1 MPPATIPDNERVL
14 QAARDLTSRIDVVDP
29 EVGAAIRAE
38 FERQQYTLELI
49 PSENIA
55 SPAVLQALGSLLNNK
70 YAEGYPGKRYY
81 GGCENVDVIE
91 TLAIDRAKALFHAEH
106 ANVQPHSGTT
116 ANYAVYASVLKP
128 GDTVLGMDLSM
139 GGHLSHGSP
148 VNFSGKLYHVVPY
161 GVDRETER
169 IDYNALERQAKEVR
183 PKMLLAGYSAYP
195 RILDFERMA
204 AIARSIDAVFFVD
217 MAHFAGL
224 VAGGAHPSPVPHAD
238 FVSFTTHKTMR
249 GPWGAMILCRAKYA
263 AELDKSVFPGIQGGP
278 LNHAIAGKAV
288 MLAQWKTPEFKNYAQ
303 SVVANARTL
312 AERLSHHGL
321 RLVSGGTDNHL
332 MMVDLRP
339 LNLTGKKVQDTFDTV
354 GITVNR
360 NSIPYDTA
368 SKFNPSGIRLGSPSV
383 TTRGM
388 GQKEMTQIGDMV
400 AELLKNIDDRTVHEQ
415 VRARSRALCE
425 RFPLPY

>member
-1 MPPATIPDNERVL
+1 MAVTS
-14 QAARDLTSRIDVVDP
+14 ARDLTSKIDLVDP
-29 EVGAAIRAE
+29 EVGAAIRDE

-81 GGCENVDVIE
+81 GGCQNVDRIE
-91 TLAIDRAKALFHAEH
+91 SLAIERAKTLFGAEH
-106 ANVQPHSGTT
+106 VNVQPHSGTT
-116 ANYAVYASVLKP
+116 ANYAVYATVLKV
-128 GDTVLGMDLSM
+128 GDTVLGMDLSH

-148 VNFSGKLYHVVPY
+148 VNFSGKLYNFVPY
-161 GVDRETER
+161 GVDEKTER
-169 IDYNALERQAKEVR
+169 IDYEALEKQAKEVR

-195 RILDFERMA
+195 RIIDFERMA
-204 AIARSIDAVFFVD
+204 AIARSVDAYFFVD

-224 VAGGAHPSPVPHAD
+224 VAGGAHPSPVPFAD

-249 GPWGAMILCRAKYA
+249 GPWGAMILCKAKYA
-263 AELDKSVFPGIQGGP
+263 ADLDKSVFPGIQGGP

-288 MLAQWKTPEFKNYAQ
+288 MLAEWQTRERKDYAHQ
-303 SVVANARTL
+303 VVRNAKVL
-312 AERLSHHGL
+312 AEGLIDRGL

-332 MMVDLRP
+332 MLIDLRP
-339 LNLTGKKVQDTFDTV
+339 LGLTGKKVQETFDTV

-360 NSIPYDTA
+360 NSIPFDTA
-368 SKFNPSGIRLGSPSV
+368 SKFNPSGIRLGTPAV

-388 GQKEMTQIGDMV
+388 GV
-400 AELLKNIDDRTVHEQ
+400 AEMREIADLTATMLHSLDDRTLHEQ
-415 VRARSRALCE
+415 VRERSRALCE

>member
-1 MPPATIPDNERVL
+1 MLR
-14 QAARDLTSRIDVVDP
+14 AAPDLTSRIDAVDP

-91 TLAIDRAKALFHAEH
+91 TLAIERARALFGAEH

-161 GVDRETER
+161 GVDRQTER
-169 IDYNALERQAKEVR
+169 IDYDALEQQANEVR

-204 AIARSIDAVFFVD
+204 RIARSIDAIFFVD

-224 VAGGAHPSPVPHAD
+224 VAGGAHPSPVPFAD

-249 GPWGAMILCRAKYA
+249 GPWGAIILCKAKYA
-263 AELDKSVFPGIQGGP
+263 ADLDKSVFPGIQGGP
-278 LNHAIAGKAV
+278 LNHAVAGKAV
-288 MLAQWKTPEFKNYAQ
+288 MLAQWKTAEFKTYAQ

-312 AERLSHHGL
+312 AERLINHGL

-332 MMVDLRP
+332 MMIDLRP
-339 LNLTGKKVQDTFDTV
+339 LTLTGKKVQETFDTV

-388 GQKEMTQIGDMV
+388 GKQEMTQIADMV
-400 AELLKNIDDRTVHEQ
+400 AELLLHIDDRTVHEQ

>member
-1 MPPATIPDNERVL
+1 VL
-14 QAARDLTSRIDVVDP
+14 QARTDLTSRIDAVDP
-29 EVGAAIRAE
+29 EVASAIHDE

-81 GGCENVDVIE
+81 GGTQVVDRIE
-91 TLAIDRAKALFHAEH
+91 TLAIERAKELFGAEH
-106 ANVQPHSGTT
+106 ANVQSHCGTT
-116 ANYAVYASVLKP
+116 ANYAVYAAVLNP
-128 GDTVLGMDLSM
+128 GDVVMGMDLSH

-148 VNFSGKLYHVVPY
+148 VNFSGKLYHFVAY
-161 GVDRETER
+161 GVDPNTER
-169 IDYNALERQAKEVR
+169 IDYDALARQVHEVR

-195 RILDFERMA
+195 RVLDFERFAKIA
-204 AIARSIDAVFFVD
+204 ASADAYLFVD

-249 GPWGAMILCRAKYA
+249 GPWGAMILCKAKYA
-263 AELDKSVFPGIQGGP
+263 ADIDKSVFPGSQGGP

-288 MLAQWKTPEFKNYAQ
+288 MLAQWKTPEFRTYAQ
-303 SVVANARTL
+303 RVVNNARVL
-312 AERLSHHGL
+312 AEGLIKRKL

-332 MMVDLRP
+332 MLIDLRP
-339 LNLTGKKVQDTFDTV
+339 LNLTGKKVQETFDTV

-360 NSIPYDTA
+360 NSIPFDTA
-368 SKFNPSGIRLGSPSV
+368 SKFNPSGIRLGTPSV

-388 GQKEMTQIGDMV
+388 GPEEMNQIAEMV
-400 AELLKNIDDRTVHEQ
+400 AEMLFSHDDQAVHDQ

>member
-1 MPPATIPDNERVL
+1 MPATGIPDNERVL
-14 QAARDLTSRIDVVDP
+14 QAARDLTSRIDAVDP

-91 TLAIDRAKALFHAEH
+91 TLAIERAKALFQAEH

-169 IDYNALERQAKEVR
+169 IDYNQLDRQAQEVR

-224 VAGGAHPSPVPHAD
+224 VAGGAHPSPVPYAD

-249 GPWGAMILCRAKYA
+249 GPWGAMILCKAKYA

-303 SVVANARTL
+303 SVVANARAL

-339 LNLTGKKVQDTFDTV
+339 LSLTGKKVQDTFDTV

-388 GQKEMTQIGDMV
+388 GLKEMAQIGDMV

>member
-1 MPPATIPDNERVL
+1 MAVTS
-14 QAARDLTSRIDVVDP
+14 ARDLTSKIDLVDP
-29 EVGAAIRAE
+29 EVGAAIRDE

-81 GGCENVDVIE
+81 GGCQNVDRIE
-91 TLAIDRAKALFHAEH
+91 SLAIERARELFRAEH
-106 ANVQPHSGTT
+106 VNVQPHSGTT
-116 ANYAVYASVLKP
+116 ANYAVYATVLKV
-128 GDTVLGMDLSM
+128 GDTVLGMDLSH

-148 VNFSGKLYHVVPY
+148 VNFSGKLYNFVPY
-161 GVDRETER
+161 GVDPNTER
-169 IDYNALERQAKEVR
+169 IDYDALERQVKEVR
-183 PKMLLAGYSAYP
+183 PKMLLGGYSAYP
-195 RILDFERMA
+195 PILDFERMA
-204 AIARSIDAVFFVD
+204 RIARSVDAYFFVD

-224 VAGGAHPSPVPHAD
+224 VAGGAHPSPVPFAD

-249 GPWGAMILCRAKYA
+249 GPWGAMVLCKAKYA
-263 AELDKSVFPGIQGGP
+263 ADLDKSVFPGIQGGP

-288 MLAQWKTPEFKNYAQ
+288 MLAEWHTRERKDYAHR
-303 SVVANARTL
+303 VVRNAKVL
-312 AERLSHHGL
+312 AEGLIDRGL

-332 MMVDLRP
+332 MLVDLRP
-339 LNLTGKKVQDTFDTV
+339 LGLTGKKVQETFDTV

-360 NSIPYDTA
+360 NSIPFDTA
-368 SKFNPSGIRLGSPSV
+368 SKFNPSGIRLGTPAV

-388 GQKEMTQIGDMV
+388 GV
-400 AELLKNIDDRTVHEQ
+400 AEMREIADLTARMLRSLDDRTVHEQ
-415 VRARSRALCE
+415 VRERSRALCE

>member
-1 MPPATIPDNERVL
+1 ML
-14 QAARDLTSRIDVVDP
+14 QARTDLTSRIDLVDP
-29 EVGAAIRAE
+29 EVGAAIRDE

-70 YAEGYPGKRYY
+70 YAEGYPGKRYH
-81 GGCENVDVIE
+81 
-91 TLAIDRAKALFHAEH
+91 F
-106 ANVQPHSGTT
+106 
-116 ANYAVYASVLKP
+116 
-128 GDTVLGMDLSM
+128 
-139 GGHLSHGSP
+139 
-148 VNFSGKLYHVVPY
+148 VPY
-161 GVDRETER
+161 GVDATTER
-169 IDYNALERQAKEVR
+169 IDYDVLDKQVKEVR

-195 RILDFERMA
+195 RVLDFERLA
-204 AIARSIDAVFFVD
+204 SIAKAVDAYFFVD

-249 GPWGAMILCRAKYA
+249 GPWGAMILCKAKYA
-263 AELDKSVFPGIQGGP
+263 AEVDKSVFPGSQGGP
-278 LNHAIAGKAV
+278 HNHAIAGKAV
-288 MLAQWKTPEFKNYAQ
+288 MLAQWKTPEFKAYAQ
-303 SVVANARTL
+303 SVVNNARTL
-312 AERLSHHGL
+312 AEGLSRRKL

-332 MMVDLRP
+332 MLIDLRP
-339 LNLTGKKVQDTFDTV
+339 LNLTGKKVQEAFDTV

-360 NSIPYDTA
+360 NSIPFDTA
-368 SKFNPSGIRLGSPSV
+368 SKFNPSGIRLGTPSV

-388 GQKEMTQIGDMV
+388 GTQEMEQIAEMV
-400 AELLKNIDDRTVHEQ
+400 SELLFNLEDRTVHEQ

>member
-1 MPPATIPDNERVL
+1 VL
-14 QAARDLTSRIDVVDP
+14 QARDLTSKIDAVDP
-29 EVGAAIRAE
+29 EVGAAIRDE

-81 GGCENVDVIE
+81 GGTQVVDRIE
-91 TLAIDRAKALFHAEH
+91 TLAIERAKALFGAEH
-106 ANVQPHSGTT
+106 ANVQPHCGTT
-116 ANYAVYASVLKP
+116 ANYAVYAAVLQP
-128 GDTVLGMDLSM
+128 GDTVMGMDLSH

-148 VNFSGKLYHVVPY
+148 VNFSGKLYHFVPY
-161 GVDRETER
+161 GVDAKTER
-169 IDYNALERQAKEVR
+169 LDYDVLEQQAKEVR
-183 PKMLLAGYSAYP
+183 PKLLLAGYSAYP
-195 RILDFERMA
+195 RLLDFERLA
-204 AIARSIDAVFFVD
+204 AIARAIDAYFFVD

-249 GPWGAMILCRAKYA
+249 GPWGAIVLCKARFAQD
-263 AELDKSVFPGIQGGP
+263 LDKSVFPGSQGGP
-278 LNHAIAGKAV
+278 HNHGVAAKAV
-288 MLAQWKTPEFKNYAQ
+288 MLAQWKTPEFQTYAQ
-303 SVVANARTL
+303 RVVANARIL
-312 AERLSHHGL
+312 AEELQRHGL

-332 MMVDLRP
+332 MLIDLRP
-339 LNLTGKKVQDTFDTV
+339 LGLTGKRVQEIFDTV

-360 NSIPYDTA
+360 NAIPFDTA

-388 GQKEMTQIGDMV
+388 GEAEMRQI
-400 AELLKNIDDRTVHEQ
+400 AELVALMLHDLDNPDVHRQ
-415 VRARSRALCE
+415 VRAHSRALCE

>member
-1 MPPATIPDNERVL
+1 MGAMI
-14 QAARDLTSRIDVVDP
+14 QARDLTSKIEAVDP
-29 EVGAAIRAE
+29 ETAAAIRDE

-81 GGCENVDVIE
+81 GGCQNVDRIE
-91 TLAIDRAKALFHAEH
+91 TLAIERAKALFKAEH
-106 ANVQPHSGTT
+106 ANVQLHCGTT
-116 ANYAVYASVLKP
+116 ANYAVYATVLKP
-128 GDTVLGMDLSM
+128 GDTVLGMDLSH

-148 VNFSGKLYHVVPY
+148 VNFSGKLYHFVPY
-161 GVDRETER
+161 GVHPDTER
-169 IDYNALERQAKEVR
+169 VDYDALERQAREVR

-204 AIARSIDAVFFVD
+204 AIARSVDAYFFVD

-249 GPWGAMILCRAKYA
+249 GPWGAIILCPAKFA
-263 AELDKSVFPGIQGGP
+263 VELDRSVFPGSQGGP
-278 LNHAIAGKAV
+278 HNHGIAAKAV
-288 MLAQWKTPEFKNYAQ
+288 MLAQWRTPEFRDYAQ
-303 SVVANARTL
+303 RVVTNARVL
-312 AERLSHHGL
+312 ADGLSRRGL

-332 MMVDLRP
+332 MLIDLRP
-339 LNLTGKKVQDTFDTV
+339 LNLTGKKVQDAFDTV

-360 NSIPYDTA
+360 NAIPFDTA
-368 SKFNPSGIRLGSPSV
+368 SKFNPSGIRLGTPAV

-388 GQKEMTQIGDMV
+388 GAREMAEIADLVATLLQHLDDGAVHQQI
-400 AELLKNIDDRTVHEQ
+400 RQ
-415 VRARSRALCE
+415 RSRALCE

>member
-1 MPPATIPDNERVL
+1 ML
-14 QAARDLTSRIDVVDP
+14 QATTDLTSRIDAVDP

-38 FERQQYTLELI
+38 FQRQQYTLELI

-91 TLAIDRAKALFHAEH
+91 TLAIERAKALFNAEH

-116 ANYAVYASVLKP
+116 ANYAVYATLLKP

-148 VNFSGKLYHVVPY
+148 VNFSGKLYHIVPY

-169 IDYNALERQAKEVR
+169 IDYDLLERQAKEVR

-195 RILDFERMA
+195 RTLDFERMA
-204 AIARSIDAVFFVD
+204 AIARTVDAIFFVD

-224 VAGGAHPSPVPHAD
+224 VAGGAHPSPVPYAD

-249 GPWGAMILCRAKYA
+249 GPWGAIILCKAKYA

-278 LNHAIAGKAV
+278 LNHAVAGKAV
-288 MLAQWKTPEFKNYAQ
+288 MLAQWKTPEFKTYAQ
-303 SVVANARTL
+303 SVVANAKKL
-312 AERLSHHGL
+312 AEGLTGHGL

-339 LNLTGKKVQDTFDTV
+339 LNLTGKKVQETFDTV

-388 GQKEMTQIGDMV
+388 GQAEMAQIADMV
-400 AELLKNIDDRTVHEQ
+400 AELLTHIDDRTVHEQ

>member
-1 MPPATIPDNERVL
+1 VIGT
-14 QAARDLTSRIDVVDP
+14 ARDLTSKIESVDP
-29 EVGAAIRAE
+29 EVAAAIRDE
-38 FERQQYTLELI
+38 FDRQQYTLELI

-81 GGCENVDVIE
+81 GGCVNVDRIE
-91 TLAIDRAKALFHAEH
+91 TLAIERAKALFGAEH
-106 ANVQPHSGTT
+106 ANVQPHCGTT
-116 ANYAVYASVLKP
+116 ANYAVYATVLQP
-128 GDTVLGMDLSM
+128 GDVVLGMDLSH

-148 VNFSGKLYHVVPY
+148 VNFSGKLYHFFAY
-161 GVDRETER
+161 GVDKETER
-169 IDYNALERQAKEVR
+169 IDYDQLEKQAKEVR
-183 PKMLLAGYSAYP
+183 PKMLLGGYSAYP

-204 AIARSIDAVFFVD
+204 AIARSVDAYFFVD

-249 GPWGAMILCRAKYA
+249 GPWGGMILAKAKYA
-263 AELDKSVFPGIQGGP
+263 AELDKSVFPGSQGGP
-278 LNHAIAGKAV
+278 HNHGVAAKAV
-288 MLAQWKTPEFKNYAQ
+288 MLSQWKTAEFKTYAQ
-303 SVVANARTL
+303 RVVSNARAL
-312 AERLSHHGL
+312 AEGLTRRRL

-332 MMVDLRP
+332 MLIDLRP
-339 LNLTGKKVQDTFDTV
+339 LGLTGKKVQETFDEV

-360 NSIPYDTA
+360 NSIPFDTA

-388 GQKEMTQIGDMV
+388 GTQEMNQIAEMV
-400 AELLKNIDDRTVHEQ
+400 AELLFNLDDRTVHEQ